1 MKRAMMQIFV
11 KTFIAVAKTIT
22 LNVNASDTI
31 ARVKAKIHEQEG
43 IPVALICLV
52 RSGVDLEDGL
62 TLTDYNIQNNNSV
75 HMVALPPASSSS
87 VTVWIMA
94 TSRGSSRWLAVQML
108 RQWSVRRLKHT
119 VWAVEGTPPNQQRL
133 TYYDDELE
141 NDRTLAAYDF
151 HSNDAVWLEVL
162 D

>member
-1 MKRAMMQIFV
+1 MRAMMQIFV

-62 TLTDYNIQNNNSV
+62 TLTDYNIQNNDSV
-75 HMVALPPASSSS
+75 HMVVVPSASPSS

-94 TSRGSSRWLAVQML
+94 TGQGSSRWSAVQM
-108 RQWSVRRLKHT
+108 RRERSVRRLKHT
-119 VWAVEGTPPNQQRL
+119 VWAVEGTPPAQQRL
-133 TYYDDELE
+133 TYYDDELV
-141 NDRTLAAYDF
+141 NDNTLASYDF
-151 HSNDAVWLEVL
+151 QHNDAVRLEHAN
-162 D
+162 